1 MSVENYIK
9 MNVANVC
16 DKVYVVPE
24 IPEKKLNNAISAIA
38 PNVNPEYVLAIADST
53 LFGSAKE
60 GIVFTGDSM
69 YLKYTLQE
77 KQEYKFENL
86 IKARFELTKEQ
97 KSNGK
102 VEEKKHIYLHLND
115 ERIIELSSN
124 MFAIKYEN
132 LVDLINGIIN
142 EAGEEKEYVTT
153 SQMLPL
159 AAMDNGIK
167 DAYIKIICNFAYS
180 DDEII
185 DSKEYAEI
193 ISLIVRIDYTSEN
206 RLKIRSY
213 MCDNSEIEETESLI
227 TYLNDNV
234 PEGSL
239 DVIRKSL
246 IKDILYIYKIKNDIN
261 SWKENQFL
269 TSLQAKLKVKDDQ
282 FDLIITA
289 IRTDEEILSL
299 RKNDSEIKKSMK
311 DLAAK
316 AGAVGV
322 PLAAIYFSGSVV
334 GMSAAGITSGLATIG
349 MGGLL
354 GFSGMVTGVG
364 VVVLIGVGAYK
375 GIKKITGVGDLE
387 NNKQREMML
396 QAIIKN
402 SQKSLNYLIEDVNE
416 ISRLL
421 MKEVK
426 NGLETSKKIEKL
438 SALLSMMSK
447 GAKVTT
453 EKIDYATSE
462 SVISH
467 LPKTLDMI
475 RLEELTNEPTKEK
488 LREYILSCYFEQE
501 VDNDEEENKNTEL
514 ALNDKLPLSQLE
526 QLCEIFEAIG
536 YTNIKEAALASAKGA
551 AKSLVKNVFGK

>member
-16 DKVYVVPE
+16 DKVYVAPE

-69 YLKYTLQE
+69 YLKYALQE

-227 TYLNDNV
+227 RHLNDNV

-514 ALNDKLPLSQLE
+514 VLNDKLPLSQLE
-526 QLCEIFEAIG
+526 QLYEIFEAIG
-536 YTNIKEAALASAKGA
+536 YTNIKDAALASAKGA

>member
-16 DKVYVVPE
+16 DKVYVAPE

-69 YLKYTLQE
+69 YLKYALQE

-227 TYLNDNV
+227 RYLNDNV

-488 LREYILSCYFEQE
+488 LREYILSCYLEQE

-514 ALNDKLPLSQLE
+514 VLNDKLPLSQLE
-526 QLCEIFEAIG
+526 QLYEIFEAIG
-536 YTNIKEAALASAKGA
+536 YTNIKDAALASAKGA

>member
-9 MNVANVC
+9 MNVVNVC

-53 LFGSAKE
+53 LLGSAKE

-69 YLKYTLQE
+69 YLKYKLEE

-124 MFAIKYEN
+124 MFAINYEN

-142 EAGEEKEYVTT
+142 EAGEEKEYVAT

-159 AAMDNGIK
+159 AAMDNEIK
-167 DAYIKIICNFAYS
+167 DTYIKIICNFAYS
-180 DDEII
+180 DDKII

-193 ISLIVRIDYTSEN
+193 ISLIVRIDYNSEN

-227 TYLNDNV
+227 RYLNDNV

-239 DVIRKSL
+239 DIIKKSL

-261 SWKENQFL
+261 SWKKNEFL
-269 TSLQAKLKVKDDQ
+269 TSLQAKLKIEDKHI
-282 FDLIITA
+282 DLIITA
-289 IRTDEEILSL
+289 IRTDEEILTL

-322 PLAAIYFSGSVV
+322 PLAAIYFSGSIV
-334 GMSAAGITSGLATIG
+334 GMSAAGITSGLATLG
-349 MGGLL
+349 MGGIL
-354 GFSGMVTGVG
+354 GFSGMVTGIG
-364 VVVLIGVGAYK
+364 MVVLLGVGTYK
-375 GIKKITGVGDLE
+375 GIKKFTGVGDLE

-421 MKEVK
+421 MEEIK

-438 SALLSMMSK
+438 SALLSMISK
-447 GAKVTT
+447 GAKETA
-453 EKIDYATSE
+453 EKINYATSE

-488 LREYILSCYFEQE
+488 LRGYILSCYFEQE
-501 VDNDEEENKNTEL
+501 VDNEEEEIKNIEL
-514 ALNDKLPLSQLE
+514 VLNDKLPLNQLE
-526 QLCEIFEAIG
+526 ELYSFFEAIG
-536 YTNIKEAALASAKGA
+536 YTNIKDAAIASAKGA
-551 AKSLVKNVFGK
+551 AKNLVKNVFGK

>member
-16 DKVYVVPE
+16 DKVYVAPE

-69 YLKYTLQE
+69 YLKYALQE

-193 ISLIVRIDYTSEN
+193 ISLIVRIDYNSEN

-246 IKDILYIYKIKNDIN
+246 IKDILYIYKIKNDVN

-421 MKEVK
+421 MEEVK

-488 LREYILSCYFEQE
+488 LREYILSCYLEQE

-514 ALNDKLPLSQLE
+514 VLNDKLPLSQLE
-526 QLCEIFEAIG
+526 QLYEIFEAIG
-536 YTNIKEAALASAKGA
+536 YTNIKDAALASAKGA

>member
-9 MNVANVC
+9 MNVANVS

-69 YLKYTLQE
+69 YLKYALQE

-86 IKARFELTKEQ
+86 IKARFELTKEK
-97 KSNGK
+97 KSSGK
-102 VEEKKHIYLHLND
+102 VEEKKHIYLYLND

-193 ISLIVRIDYTSEN
+193 ISLIVRIDYNSEN

-227 TYLNDNV
+227 RYLNDNV

-269 TSLQAKLKVKDDQ
+269 TSLQAKLKVKEEQ
-282 FDLIITA
+282 IDLIITA

-299 RKNDSEIKKSMK
+299 RKNDSEIKKSIK

-387 NNKQREMML
+387 NNKQRELML

-421 MKEVK
+421 MEEVK

-462 SVISH
+462 SIISH
-467 LPKTLDMI
+467 LPKTLDII
-475 RLEELTNEPTKEK
+475 RLGELTNEPTKEK
-488 LREYILSCYFEQE
+488 LREYILSCYLEEE
-501 VDNDEEENKNTEL
+501 VDNDEEEIKNTKL
-514 ALNDKLPLSQLE
+514 VLNDKLPISELE
-526 QLCEIFEAIG
+526 QLNEIFEAIG
-536 YTNIKEAALASAKGA
+536 YTNIKDAALASAKGA

>member
-9 MNVANVC
+9 VNVASIC
-16 DKVYVVPE
+16 DKVYIAPE
-24 IPEKKLNNAISAIA
+24 IPDKKLNNAISVIA
-38 PNVNPEYVLAIADST
+38 PSVDPEYILAIADST

-60 GIVFTGDSM
+60 GIVFTGEGI
-69 YLKYTLQE
+69 YLKYLLQE

-86 IKARFELTKEQ
+86 VKASFEVTKET
-97 KSNGK
+97 KNNGK
-102 VEEKKHIYLHLND
+102 IEEKKHIYLHLND
-115 ERIIELSSN
+115 ERIVELSQN
-124 MFAIKYEN
+124 MFGINYEN
-132 LVDLINGIIN
+132 LTNLINGIIN

-153 SQMLPL
+153 SQKLPL
-159 AAMDNGIK
+159 EAMDNGIK

-193 ISLIVRIDYTSEN
+193 ISLIVRINYTSEN

-213 MCDNSEIEETESLI
+213 MCDNSEIEETDSLI
-227 TYLNDNV
+227 RYINENV

-239 DVIRKSL
+239 DIIKKSL
-246 IKDILYIYKIKNDIN
+246 IKDILYIYKINNEIN
-261 SWKENQFL
+261 NWKENEFIK
-269 TSLQAKLKVKDDQ
+269 SIQAKLQVADNQVDV
-282 FDLIITA
+282 IIKA
-289 IRTDEEILSL
+289 IISDEEILTM

-311 DLAAK
+311 DLVAK

-334 GMSAAGITSGLATIG
+334 GMSAAGITSGLATLG
-349 MGGLL
+349 MGGIL

-364 VVVLIGVGAYK
+364 VVVLLGVGAYK
-375 GIKKITGVGDLE
+375 GIKKITGINELE

-396 QAIIKN
+396 QSIIKN

-421 MKEVK
+421 MEEIK
-426 NGLETSKKIEKL
+426 NGLETSKKVEKL

-453 EKIDYATSE
+453 DKINYATIE
-462 SVISH
+462 SVIAN
-467 LPKTLDMI
+467 LPRTLDKV

-488 LREYILSCYFEQE
+488 LGEYILSCYLEQE
-501 VDNDEEENKNTEL
+501 INSDKDSKKTEFV
-514 ALNDKLPLSQLE
+514 LNDKLSLNQLE
-526 QLCEIFEAIG
+526 QLYANIEAIG
-536 YTNIKEAALASAKGA
+536 YTNMKDAALASAKGA
-551 AKSLVKNVFGK
+551 AKNLVKNVFGN